1 MRILVADDEAASC
14 RLVQMTLAEQGD
26 EILFVHDGE
35 EAWRLLQGEDPPQ
48 LVLLDWRM
56 PRVDG
61 VELCRRIRATPS
73 LAATYAI
80 LVTVNADKEDIVR
93 GLEAGANDYVVK
105 PFNAAELRAR
115 VRVGARVVELERAL
129 AERVRHLEDALAKV
143 KQLQGLLPICC
154 YCKKIRDDQDYW
166 HEVERYVAQHT
177 DAHFS
182 HGVCPECLEAHV
194 KPELD
199 RLRQAMGK

>member
-115 VRVGARVVELERAL
+115 VHVGARVVELERAL

>member
-115 VRVGARVVELERAL
+115 VHVGARVVELEAAL